1 MVYNAGDLFHAKSA
15 IVSESGDG
23 HLEKVA
29 SWLRGVGNDKA
40 EVVIVSFSDPSDPDQ
55 TPASA
60 LEMTRKQ
67 SEVAIEF
74 LKARGVH
81 KLGWTTRRKMTPL
94 GMGMNPS
101 PVVEKESLPVSNLQI
116 LLFAPN

>member
-1 MVYNAGDLFHAKSA
+1 MV
-15 IVSESGDG
+15 V
-23 HLEKVA
+23 VA
-29 SWLRGVGNDKA
+29 FCDPADKG
-40 EVVIVSFSDPSDPDQ
+40 Q

-60 LEMTRKQ
+60 VELTRKQ
-67 SEVAIEF
+67 AEAVIEF

-101 PVVEKESLPVSNLQI
+101 PVVEKETLPPSNVQV
-116 LLFAPN
+116 LLFTPSARPWFVRGGLEYRSRKRLTATSGLGQ